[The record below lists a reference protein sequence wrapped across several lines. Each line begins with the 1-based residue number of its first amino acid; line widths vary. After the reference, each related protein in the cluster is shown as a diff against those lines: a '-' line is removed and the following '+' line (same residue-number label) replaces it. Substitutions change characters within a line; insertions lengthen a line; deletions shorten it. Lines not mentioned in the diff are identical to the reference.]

1 MCSREGVIVPLRFQ
15 CKNEMEGSLY
25 LLRSRHDGEVVWHL
39 LLVAAGENRLKREL
53 VRFYSLK
60 GGTGCGGEDSGGC

>member
-1 MCSREGVIVPLRFQ
+1 MVSSTSGTWREETQ
-15 CKNEMEGSLY
+15 E
-25 LLRSRHDGEVVWHL
+25 
-39 LLVAAGENRLKREL
+39 REL